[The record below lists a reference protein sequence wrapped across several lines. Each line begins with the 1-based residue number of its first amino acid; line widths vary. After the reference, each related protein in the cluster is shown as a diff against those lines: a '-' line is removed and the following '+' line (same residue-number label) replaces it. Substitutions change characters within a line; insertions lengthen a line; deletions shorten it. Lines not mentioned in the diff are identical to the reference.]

1 MPHLILEHSE
11 KLTLKKDLPAL
22 LHDLHFTFAKQE
34 TVKLEAV
41 KTRSFQTVNNIVGDG
56 SKPEHV
62 FLRVYMLKGRS
73 EDLKNKFTQVLLE
86 ILKNHLDSRLCCLCI
101 ELCELQNY
109 YTER

>member
-11 KLTLKKDLPAL
+11 KLTLKTDMPAL
-22 LHDLHFTFAKQE
+22 IHDLHYTFAKQE

-41 KTRSFQTVNNIVGDG
+41 KTRSYCTFNNIVGDG

-62 FLRVYMLKGRS
+62 FLRIFMLKGRS
-73 EDLKNKFTQVLLE
+73 EDLKTKFTYVLLE
-86 ILKNHLDSRLCCLCI
+86 TLKKHLDPSKCCLCI
-101 ELCELQNY
+101 ELCELQHY